1 MAEEAMVSIIFHKRE
16 GSSSAR
22 TGRNI
27 SSPLSPMNGGF
38 MRQETNGWEGD
49 LQHVL
54 YINYGA
60 GDVSSDPDAAAS
72 VII

>member
-1 MAEEAMVSIIFHKRE
+1 MAEEAMVSIIFH
-16 GSSSAR
+16 
-22 TGRNI
+22 
-27 SSPLSPMNGGF
+27 
-38 MRQETNGWEGD
+38 ETNGWEGD

-72 VII
+72 VIICFSSSGIAAMFVASFA